1 MQLLSLEAKIK
12 NMNQLSIT
20 TTQNVT
26 INFTAASVGARIVG
40 QLLDIMVLVSYSVV
54 LYYILDLSGLGES
67 FDDMDNWS
75 VVAIMILLFSP
86 VIFYTLLL
94 ESLWDGQTI
103 GKKVMKMKVIKID
116 GYQAGFGD
124 YLIRWLFRLIEVL
137 IGNGIIGLLAIIFNN
152 KNQRMGDMAAGT
164 AVISLKNNINI
175 NHTIL
180 EDLNDDYVPTYPLV
194 IKLSDNDARIIKET
208 FEVAVKSRDYA
219 TLIKLREKIISVTG
233 IKNQSG
239 NDQDFIRTLMKDY
252 NYYTQNM

>member
-20 TTQNVT
+20 TTQNVN

-40 QLLDIMVLVSYSVV
+40 QLLDIMVLVSYTVV
-54 LYYILDLSGLGES
+54 MYYIIDLSGLGES
-67 FDDMDNWS
+67 FQDMDNWS
-75 VVAIMILLFSP
+75 AAAIMIFLFSP

-137 IGNGIIGLLAIIFNN
+137 IGNGIIGLLAIIFN
-152 KNQRMGDMAAGT
+152 KRNQRMGDMAAGT

-175 NHTIL
+175 NHTII
-180 EDLNDDYVPTYPLV
+180 EDLNEDYVPTYPLV